1 MAAEETRRHDGKSS
15 AGPDGWPLLRAF
27 LEDLRR
33 LNPDYPASELARM
46 RQVASAVG
54 GAPFAEAGEL
64 VSEVIG
70 LYLDSPPKRAG
81 GAVMAEYHALLE
93 SEERRLLTAGELS
106 EEASV
111 MESDAAGAA
120 VSELSPMALV
130 PSRAL
135 PALTRCEV
143 LQRASFPEA
152 LTKAVDSYVRRNV
165 MVDTVMELGVELLW
179 LMDGEQAGA
188 WMLRELERREADGLD
203 PDMLRDFLRVALR
216 QERLPEALLW
226 RVLSWCGD
234 TRLLETWPTVV
245 HTGDR
250 VLCRHAVTRWLSRHA
265 SRNASLSH
273 LRLLFRQ
280 GRLGS
285 SELLRW
291 LESALSTLADCVMR
305 IMELGNR
312 VGSGD
317 DYGAAL
323 FSELQRLS
331 GLYPPVMMVG
341 NELLCLPDG
350 AHRFALAVFGLAGD
364 ELRRWNESLDRFSSE
379 VIRRVFILGLR
390 TGQAP
395 EAIIRR
401 LTFGDADAYRMAMSQ
416 LDLVSGRFDSM
427 RQRERV
433 VALLT
438 PFYSSYRRGKFLAAE
453 ITRRYRSMMRLL
465 HEDFLREALSAE
477 HLSATLAAGMTVEL
491 SSVLGEARRFLGR
504 RRDTFSS
511 LESILAATMEFEES
525 MRRRRLA
532 VIRRE
537 LSGQVGK
544 G

>member
-1 MAAEETRRHDGKSS
+1 MSLSGQ
-15 AGPDGWPLLRAF
+15 DGWPRLRAF

-106 EEASV
+106 EEAASI
-111 MESDAAGAA
+111 DAERSSA
-120 VSELSPMALV
+120 SELSPMALV

-188 WMLRELERREADGLD
+188 WMLRELERREAAGLD

-285 SELLRW
+285 SEPLRW
-291 LESALSTLADCVMR
+291 LESALAALADCVMR
-305 IMELGNR
+305 IMELGHR

-317 DYGAAL
+317 GYGAAL

-379 VIRRVFILGLR
+379 VIRRVFIIGLR
-390 TGQAP
+390 TSQAP
-395 EAIIRR
+395 ETIIRR

-416 LDLVSGRFDSM
+416 LDLVSGRFDSI

-453 ITRRYRSMMRLL
+453 ITRRYRLMMRLL

-477 HLSATLAAGMTVEL
+477 HLSATLEAGMTVEL

-525 MRRRRLA
+525 MRRRRLV

-537 LSGQVGK
+537 LSGQG
-544 G
+544 GEG

>member
-1 MAAEETRRHDGKSS
+1 MS
-15 AGPDGWPLLRAF
+15 ASGADGWPRLRAF

-33 LNPDYPASELARM
+33 LNPDYPASELSRM
-46 RQVASAVG
+46 RQLATSVG
-54 GAPFAEAGEL
+54 GGPFAEAGAL

-106 EEASV
+106 EEAAV
-111 MESDAAGAA
+111 PESGATEA
-120 VSELSPMALV
+120 TLAPMALV

-179 LMDGEQAGA
+179 LMDGDQAGA
-188 WMLRELERREADGLD
+188 WMLRELERREAVGLD

-250 VLCRHAVTRWLSRHA
+250 VLCRHAVTRWLSRHE
-265 SRNASLSH
+265 SRNASMSH
-273 LRLLFRQ
+273 LRLLFRE
-280 GRLGS
+280 GRLGA

-317 DYGAAL
+317 GYGAAL

-350 AHRFALAVFGLAGD
+350 AQRFALAVFGLAGD

-379 VIRRVFILGLR
+379 VIRRVFIIGLR

-395 EAIIRR
+395 ETIIRR

-416 LDLVSGRFDSM
+416 LDLVSGRFDSI

-453 ITRRYRSMMRLL
+453 ITRRYRLMMRLL

-477 HLSATLAAGMTVEL
+477 QLSATLGAGMTVEM

-525 MRRRRLA
+525 MRRRRLV

-537 LSGQVGK
+537 LSGQEHEG
-544 G
+544 